1 MALTNQNQKTALR
14 DRLDFIGLGSTEC
27 RHLADIEPLVREAV
41 GGALDDFYRKAKV
54 HPHTSKFFSNDAH
67 IAHAKERQASHW
79 GIIASGR
86 YDDAY
91 VNGVNAIGRT
101 HARLGLEPQWYIG
114 GYALILDGIIRAII
128 KRDMKGFFREKKAD
142 AMAERLSAVI
152 KAALLDMDYAI
163 SVYLDVLQVQRQQA
177 EVERQ
182 KVKEEQ
188 DKALVAL
195 ESVLKSLSGGDL
207 TSELRQ
213 QLAPEF
219 NALKDNYNSSV
230 AALEAALAEVSH
242 SVTQVEA
249 EVSDISTAADNMAK
263 RTEQQASALEQTAA
277 ALEEITTISQGS
289 AKRTREVQAIVRES
303 AEETVRSG
311 QVVEQAITAMG
322 DIEQSS
328 EKMTQIIGV
337 IDEIAFQTNLLALNA
352 GVEAARAGEQG
363 KGFAVVA
370 QEVRE
375 LAQRSAAAA
384 KEIKDLI
391 DRSAGDVQRG
401 VHLVHKAGEAL
412 VGIGDRVK
420 AIDSHISSIVQSAQE
435 QASGIDEINSAIR
448 SMDQI
453 TQQNAA
459 LMEETNASA
468 QSLVGISSS
477 LASLIARF
485 RTKGSATGAATFAAS
500 VERQRRWG

>member
-1 MALTNQNQKTALR
+1 MMTSTDRKAQLR
-14 DRLDFIGLGSTEC
+14 DRLDFLGLGEAET
-27 RHLADIEPLVREAV
+27 RHLKAVEPLVKETI
-41 GGALDDFYRKAKV
+41 GTALDAFYQKARA
-54 HPHTSKFFSNDAH
+54 HPHTAKFFASEAH
-67 IAHAKERQASHW
+67 IAHAKSKQASHW
-79 GIIASGR
+79 GVISSGR
-86 YDDAY
+86 YQDDY
-91 VNGVNAIGRT
+91 VDGVNAIGKT
-101 HARLGLEPQWYIG
+101 HARLGLEPRWYIG
-114 GYALILDGIIRAII
+114 GYALVLDGIIRAVI
-128 KRDMKGFFREKKAD
+128 KHEMKGFFQSKKIAGTLAD
-142 AMAERLSAVI
+142 HLSALM

-163 SVYLDVLQVQRQQA
+163 SIYLQALQEERDLA
-177 EVERQ
+177 ETERQ
-182 KVKEEQ
+182 TIKQEQ
-188 DKALVAL
+188 DKALGAL
-195 ESVLKSLSGGDL
+195 ETVLKSLSRGDL
-207 TSELRQ
+207 TAELRQ

-219 NALKDNYNSSV
+219 AALKDNYNSSV
-230 AALEAALAEVSH
+230 AALDSVMGDIRTSVS
-242 SVTQVEA
+242 QVGA

-289 AKRTREVQAIVRES
+289 AKRTREVQVIVRDS
-303 AEETVRSG
+303 AAETVRSG
-311 QVVEQAITAMG
+311 QVVEEAITAMG

-391 DRSAGDVQRG
+391 DRSATNVQRG
-401 VHLVHKAGEAL
+401 VHLVNKAGEAL
-412 VGIGDRVK
+412 VGIGERVK
-420 AIDSHISSIVQSAQE
+420 AIDEHISSIAQSAQE
-435 QASGIDEINSAIR
+435 QASGIDEINSAVR

-468 QSLVGISSS
+468 QSLVGISDS

-485 RTKGSATGAATFAAS
+485 KTKGPATAAGAS
-500 VERQRRWG
+500 VAPMERQRWRA